1 MRYLLGLLL
10 ATPVLAATADSAYY
24 APDRGVLYKW
34 FEGAPEIQ
42 QFVEK
47 DYRAA
52 GYLYLYVRNGGTTP
66 ISPTRFTWNGTALD
80 DLRAKH
86 EVIWWRL
93 LPRPLAPGVFGE
105 VMVRLRNPLTEPGT
119 LTVSFDDGTRVSASI
134 SPEPNRLRVATIGF
148 NESRDRVFLV
158 AESLDDADRQ
168 LARVLLDGR
177 DVTAKCRLLAP
188 GFIGGCSPVVLRL
201 PKPLA
206 LGSYHTYTLVTKAG
220 ERASACVRTL
230 DAFVPLGSYGYGT
243 LEEYVRNGCNSY
255 ANFARSS
262 EGLLDDMAR
271 LGMRGVSMIGD
282 APVQAYEV
290 QHPGLYAHYLMD
302 EPDCGD
308 YFRATELPHPLRIG
322 FLAPEIERRAQTV
335 REGNPTRPSFL
346 TIDLTYKPANYYIYG
361 PIADILNPD
370 CYPLSIG
377 ADATMV
383 REVVETAVLAAG
395 PRPVTFTFQGVME
408 GPRDPEK
415 FAQKRFPR
423 PNFALEQRVMLYYAI
438 GAGARGLFNYIHCT
452 ENSPTNWS
460 RGTGE
465 FPDIWNEIGQ
475 VYRELEH
482 VAPLLALSHPT
493 KLARSQ
499 TNELWL
505 RTLLCGEE
513 AVLVVWVN
521 DSYQQNRLGVRYQ
534 PLKDVCLQVPPLP
547 WLGNWKPYAVG
558 PERFTP
564 LTRAGDEILLPRADV
579 AGLVLLTAREG
590 LVQELTARYDE
601 RQREIGAFLLAE
613 WRRSLQRQ
621 ATSLNLTRLIT
632 GELGA
637 YAVRG
642 QGRGVY
648 GVKLDGYWNPFGA
661 EYNVFE
667 GGTEDREDTAE
678 RGATFAVS
686 IPPAAA
692 GERWVVY
699 AYCGRWGPA
708 AKLTVTGPDG
718 QVLARREVEP
728 SWDGELVVLG
738 FTPRHAGEHHVT
750 YVQAGP
756 GARGLRIAE
765 TIYVL
770 PERESFAPLPVTGE
784 R

>member
-1 MRYLLGLLL
+1 MRCLLSLLL
-10 ATPVLAATADSAYY
+10 ASPILAATVDSAYY

-34 FEGAPEIQ
+34 FEGAPGIQ

-52 GYLYLYVRNGGTTP
+52 GYLCLYVRNGGTEP
-66 ISPTRFTWNGTALD
+66 ISPTNFTWNGTALD
-80 DLRAKH
+80 DLRARH

-93 LPRPLAPGVFGE
+93 LPRPLAPGMVGE
-105 VMVRLRNPLTEPGT
+105 VMVRLRNPLTEAGT
-119 LTVSFDDGTRVSASI
+119 LAVSFDDGTSVSARI
-134 SPEPNRLRVATIGF
+134 DPDPHPLKIATIGF
-148 NESRDRVFLV
+148 SDSRDRVFLV
-158 AESLDDADRQ
+158 AESLDGAERQ

-188 GFIGGCSPVVLRL
+188 GFIGGCSPVSLYL
-201 PKPLA
+201 LEPLA
-206 LGSYHTYTLVTKAG
+206 LGSYHTYTVVTSDG
-220 ERASACVRTL
+220 GRASACVRTL
-230 DAFVPLGSYGYGT
+230 DAFVPLGSYGYST
-243 LEEYVRNGCNSY
+243 LEDYARNGCNSY
-255 ANFARSS
+255 ANFARSG
-262 EGLLDDMAR
+262 EGLLDGMAR

-282 APVQAYEV
+282 APVEPYEV
-290 QHPGLYAHYLMD
+290 KHPGLYAHYLMD

-308 YFRATELPHPLRIG
+308 YFQATELPHPLRIG

-482 VAPLLALSHPT
+482 VSPLLALAHPT
-493 KLARSQ
+493 KLATSS
-499 TNELWL
+499 TDKLWL

-513 AVLVVWVN
+513 AVLVAWVN

-534 PLKDVCLQVPPLP
+534 PLQDVRIKLPDLP
-547 WLGNWKPYAVG
+547 WLRNWKAHTVG
-558 PERFTP
+558 PEGFAP
-564 LTRAGDEILLPRADV
+564 LARSGDEVLLPRAEV
-579 AGLVLLTAREG
+579 AGLILLTPRDG
-590 LVQELTARYDE
+590 LVRELDARYEE

-621 ATSLNLTRLIT
+621 AANLNLTRLIT

-642 QGRGVY
+642 QGLGAY
-648 GVKLDGYWNPFGA
+648 GIKLDSYWNPF
-661 EYNVFE
+661 ETEHNVFE
-667 GGTEDREDTAE
+667 GGTEDRQDTAE
-678 RGATFAVS
+678 RGAAFAVG
-686 IPPAAA
+686 IPAEAV
-692 GERWVVY
+692 GERWVAY

-708 AKLTVTGPDG
+708 ATMTVTGPDG
-718 QVLARREVEP
+718 RVLATREVEAG
-728 SWDGELVVLG
+728 WGGELVVLG
-738 FTPRHAGEHHVT
+738 FTPREAGEHRVT
-750 YVQAGP
+750 YVQGGP
-756 GARGLRIAE
+756 GARGMRIAE

-770 PERESFAPLPVTGE
+770 PVSEAFPPLPVP
-784 R
+784 